1 MEMEEKKRTKA
12 EYRSSLRSKKL
23 IREAMV
29 RLMREKPFEKITI
42 TDIVKEADINR
53 GTFYAHFKDSGD
65 VLNSIKENIISELK
79 GAFAGLSPDIALANP
94 RPLLDSVSEFVLRDR
109 EYYRLLISIDR
120 IRPLVIEC
128 KYQAI
133 NYLMSS
139 TLAERIGQDEARRIK
154 MVAFIDFIVSA
165 AFDIYCDILLD
176 KIPLTLEEAPEMLT
190 RAIGM
195 IVRPLSESI
204 R

>member
-1 MEMEEKKRTKA
+1 MEEKKRTKA

-23 IREAMV
+23 IREALV
-29 RLMREKPFEKITI
+29 RLMKEKPFEKITI

-65 VLNSIKENIISELK
+65 VLESIREHIISELK
-79 GAFAGLSPDIALANP
+79 SAFEGMTPDIALANP
-94 RPLLDSVSEFVLRDR
+94 RPLLESVTEFIARDR
-109 EYYRLLISIDR
+109 EYYRMMISIDR
-120 IRPLVIEC
+120 IRPLLLDC

-133 NYLMSS
+133 DYLMTS
-139 TLAERIGQDEARRIK
+139 TLAERIGQDDARKSR
-154 MVAFIDFIVSA
+154 MVAFIDFIISA
-165 AFDIYCDILLD
+165 SFDIYYDILSD
-176 KIPLTLEEAPEMLT
+176 KIPMTLEEAPEMLT